1 MLKSGFRV
9 FSRTDDISAM
19 SVFEQLLSLPEMAE
33 FSSKIDVG
41 SYSKSKKVC
50 MFGIGPSAIA
60 GDIITAY
67 TDEYSEIPVVNICN
81 GILPGW
87 VDEDTDVILVSYT
100 GKNKIINKLY
110 DSLKNKN
117 HCLTCITSGGN
128 LAEKCRMDGDRLI
141 QIPDGLTSRTA
152 LGMEIGVLSSIIQKM
167 GACDIR
173 DRLIDRIPVVKEY
186 RGSLFDD
193 LRIDTLI
200 PKLKGNTIAFYGAP
214 VFRPSFKRWKMAF
227 NEDLGSLAFCG
238 ELPEYNHNEIVGW
251 ANHNQKDDDLK
262 IVFLRA
268 AHRKDVLA
276 KIIDKTIEVLEESG
290 RHVMD
295 LQILGDEPLEGNLRA
310 ILLGD
315 FVSQVIGNNG
325 ELPANG
331 GVANE

>member
-9 FSRTDDISAM
+9 FSRTDDISPM

-41 SYSKSKKVC
+41 DYSPSKKIC
-50 MFGIGPSAIA
+50 MFGIGPSSIA
-60 GDIITAY
+60 GDVISAY
-67 TDEYSEIPVVNICN
+67 ADCFSEIPVVNISN

-110 DSLKNKN
+110 DSLKEKN
-117 HCLTCITSGGN
+117 HSLTCITSGGS
-128 LAEKCRMDGDRLI
+128 LMEKCQKDKFRLI
-141 QIPDGLTSRTA
+141 QIPGGLTSRTA
-152 LGMEIGVLSSIIQKM
+152 LGMEIGVLSSIIQKV

-173 DRLIDRIPVVKEY
+173 DRLIDKLPIVKEY
-186 RGSLFDD
+186 RDSLFDD

-214 VFRPSFKRWKMAF
+214 VFRPSFKRWKMSF
-227 NEDLGSLAFCG
+227 NEDMGSLAFCG

-262 IVFLRA
+262 IAFFRA
-268 AHRKDVLA
+268 ANRNDVLA
-276 KIIDKTIEVLEESG
+276 KIIDKTLEVLEESG

-295 LQILGDEPLEGNLRA
+295 LQILGEEPLEANLRT

-315 FVSQVIGNNG
+315 FVSQVLGNNG
-325 ELPANG
+325 ELPAKGGITNG
-331 GVANE
+331 

>member
-9 FSRTDDISAM
+9 FSKTDDISSM
-19 SVFEQLLSLPEMAE
+19 SVFEQLLSLPEMTE

-41 SYSKSKKVC
+41 DYSPSKKIC

-60 GDIITAY
+60 GDVISAY
-67 TDEYSEIPVVNICN
+67 ADCFSEIPVVNVCN

-87 VDEDTDVILVSYT
+87 VDEETDVILVSYT

-110 DSLKNKN
+110 DSLKDRN
-117 HCLTCITSGGN
+117 HSLTCITSGDC
-128 LAEKCRMDGDRLI
+128 LMEKCQKDKVRLI
-141 QIPDGLTSRTA
+141 QIPEGLTSRTA

-173 DRLIDRIPVVKEY
+173 DRLIEKIPVVKAY
-186 RGSLFDD
+186 KDSLFDD
-193 LRIDTLI
+193 LRIETLI

-214 VFRPSFKRWKMAF
+214 VFRPSFKRWKMSF
-227 NEDLGSLAFCG
+227 NEDMRSLAFCG

-262 IVFLRA
+262 IAFFRA
-268 AHRKDVLA
+268 ANRNDVLA
-276 KIIDKTIEVLEESG
+276 KIIDKTLEVLEESG

-295 LQILGDEPLEGNLRA
+295 LQILGEEPLEANLRT

-315 FVSQVIGNNG
+315 FVSQVLGNNG
-325 ELPANG
+325 ELPAKG
-331 GVANE
+331 GVTDE